1 MLNIRNVNLYNC
13 LRDMVLKVFQSGFKS
28 DSLAGEQSE
37 LKGRFEKVIN
47 EMRTMKRE
55 IKESQNQ
62 YNSFEI
68 SNAPLKL
75 IKKGKE
81 IDESLIQNLSLK
93 YSRSKRQVQNL
104 KALSL

>member
-1 MLNIRNVNLYNC
+1 
-13 LRDMVLKVFQSGFKS
+13 
-28 DSLAGEQSE
+28 
-37 LKGRFEKVIN
+37 
-47 EMRTMKRE
+47 MRTMKRE
-55 IKESQNQ
+55 IKKSQNQ
-62 YNSFEI
+62 YNSFKI

-93 YSRSKRQVQNL
+93 YSRSKRQIQNL